1 MTESER
7 NLSRS
12 HNPNLTDDRFEHLDE
27 QNRVIN
33 LLNPYFD
40 CTDLPQSQANELYD
54 AHEHFRQ
61 LADGYD
67 ELLYSKLR
75 FADWLCQQ
83 EQCSEE
89 LLLRFLT
96 DRSFYFADQRDL
108 GNYPGDGHG
117 IEPDVGLDTLLL
129 DDNIW
134 NEVQHASDMTDEE
147 LLKQGLENIKAA
159 HGDFEPETQI
169 YEELLKLSEHLS
181 LSTEGIKKFCHS
193 NHYPHN

>member
-12 HNPNLTDDRFEHLDE
+12 HNPNLNKDNREHLDE

-33 LLNPYFD
+33 LLNPQFD
-40 CTDLPQSQANELYD
+40 CTDLPQPKADELYD

-61 LADGYD
+61 LADGYG
-67 ELLYSKLR
+67 EPLYSKLR

-83 EQCSEE
+83 GQCSEE

-129 DDNIW
+129 NNYVW
-134 NEVQHASDMTDEE
+134 THVQEASSMSAKA
-147 LLKQGLENIKAA
+147 LLQQGLEDIKTA
-159 HGDFEPETQI
+159 Q
-169 YEELLKLSEHLS
+169 
-181 LSTEGIKKFCHS
+181 
-193 NHYPHN
+193 